1 MRVILTGGGTAG
13 HIYPGLTLLRY
24 MERVLDSVE
33 VLYIGSENGL
43 EKDLVGRTEIPF
55 AAIPAAGLKRQLSLS
70 GLKTA
75 WKTYRGY
82 RKAKQLLRTFRPD
95 VVVGTGGYVTLPVVF
110 AAASMDI
117 PSVVWE
123 GNARPGLTN
132 QLCARKAYGVAVSFP
147 GTERFFP
154 KANRVV
160 LTGNPRASEVREVN
174 AEHMA
179 RARNTYHILAE
190 KKLILCFAGSRG
202 AETVNEVLVQLI
214 PRFSQR
220 PDWQL
225 LYVTGEKHFETVKSK
240 VAQIPDNVQIL
251 PFIHDMPAL
260 LPQAHAVVTRAGS
273 STLAEICS
281 FGVPSI
287 LIPSPYVTANH
298 QEENA
303 KRLMDRGAAR
313 MIREKDLTPDTLWTA
328 LTQILTTDEGDS
340 LRQAAKN
347 LGTPDAVERL
357 YQLVQEAVNS
367 RPRKRR

>member
-1 MRVILTGGGTAG
+1 MRLVLTGGGTAG

-55 AAIPAAGLKRQLSLS
+55 ASIPAAGLKRQISLS

-75 WKTYRGY
+75 WQTYRGY
-82 RKAKQLLRTFRPD
+82 RKARQLLRTFRPD

-110 AAASMDI
+110 AAAAMKI
-117 PSVVWE
+117 PAVIWE

-132 QLCARKAYGVAVSFP
+132 QLCARKAYGVAVSLP
-147 GTERFFP
+147 GTERWFP
-154 KANRVV
+154 NANRVM
-160 LTGNPRASEVREVN
+160 LTGNPRASEVRAVTS
-174 AEHMA
+174 EHMELA
-179 RARNTYHILAE
+179 RRQYGVQAD

-202 AETVNEVLVQLI
+202 SETVNDVLVQLV
-214 PRFSQR
+214 PRFSER
-220 PDWQL
+220 SDWQF
-225 LYVTGEKHFETVKSK
+225 LYVTGEKHFETVRNRI
-240 VAQIPDNVQIL
+240 AQIPANVQIL

-303 KRLMDRGAAR
+303 KRLVERGAAR
-313 MIREKDLTPDTLWTA
+313 MIRESELTPEALWTA
-328 LTQILTTDEGDS
+328 LTEVLTPDEGER
-340 LRQAAKN
+340 LRQAAKE
-347 LGTPDAVERL
+347 LGMPDAVERL
-357 YQLVQEAVNS
+357 YQLVQEAVANH
-367 RPRKRR
+367 RPGRR